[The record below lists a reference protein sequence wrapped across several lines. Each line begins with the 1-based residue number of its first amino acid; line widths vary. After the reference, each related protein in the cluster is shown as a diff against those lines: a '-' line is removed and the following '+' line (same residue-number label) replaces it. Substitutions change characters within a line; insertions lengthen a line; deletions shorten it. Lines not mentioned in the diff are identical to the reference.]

1 MNNNHRNRPL
11 EELPN
16 PGGMVA
22 PLILPTA
29 RRPRGVHMARR
40 RARVPGRGAPEV
52 GAAAKA
58 ALPVRICAGS
68 AARVPHPAPGPGGSQ
83 PDGAARPASDP
94 TPPTWLRRH
103 AFSAALPGSRAQR
116 DCRPTLRQVPHADS
130 PQFVPEQ
137 ERLSAREVN
146 FAEQDAYR
154 RMAEKESKLVRR
166 PAARTPRA
174 FLIPLGQEGL
184 TVAPA
189 RAESACPGFDNPFTD
204 LQAMYA
210 KRREA
215 SFQREQSRWDSMD
228 ARREQA
234 EKRAIGRVLMTEMNK
249 NDPSMPYNLARP
261 NPNPA
266 PAALRPRRPA
276 AARRCCSP
284 GKQPTWCDSAVPRCR
299 PTTTRA
305 PRGRRSSGRT
315 RACAPKRCSGRR
327 PSSRAATGATAAG
340 AGQAA
345 GPGQSLRA
353 RWARVLTAAP
363 LRLCEPARSQPFNP
377 ITGAP
382 VMPVSSM
389 MSQAP
394 GRGGGASQGPS
405 SYSGSAMGSVL
416 GGGPASFASRQ
427 D

>member
-103 AFSAALPGSRAQR
+103 AFRAALPGSRAQR

-174 FLIPLGQEGL
+174 FLIPMGQEGL
-184 TVAPA
+184 AVAPE
-189 RAESACPGFDNPFTD
+189 RAESACPGFDNPYTD
-204 LQAMYA
+204 PQAMYA

-284 GKQPTWCDSAVPRCR
+284 GKQPTRCDGLCPGVVRLPPERQGGGAQ
-299 PTTTRA
+299 A
-305 PRGRRSSGRT
+305 GGRGRARQSAAAGGDHPVAQLQARRRRRCAGCWARPLAAGKVGACADGGAPAALRT
-315 RACAPKRCSGRR
+315 RAQPAVQPDHGRAGDA
-327 PSSRAATGATAAG
+327 SQLHDVTGAGPWRRRQPG
-340 AGQAA
+340 AQLLFWVSHGF
-345 GPGQSLRA
+345 GA
-353 RWARVLTAAP
+353 RR
-363 LRLCEPARSQPFNP
+363 
-377 ITGAP
+377 GAC
-382 VMPVSSM
+382 
-389 MSQAP
+389 
-394 GRGGGASQGPS
+394 
-405 SYSGSAMGSVL
+405 
-416 GGGPASFASRQ
+416 
-427 D
+427 